1 MCFDTTAVNTGRLR
15 RTCVLLEQLLEKDLL
30 YLACRQHIL
39 KIILQAVFTTKIGAT
54 TGPQQD
60 SVEKFRPEWSKLD

>member
-15 RTCVLLEQLLEKDLL
+15 GTCVLLEQLLEKNRL
-30 YLACRQHIL
+30 YLACRNHIL
-39 KIILQAVFTTKIGAT
+39 EIILKTVFTAKMGAT

-60 SVEKFRPEWSKLD
+60 IFEKFRSK